1 MSFAEKASEAIHAAG
16 GRMTAQ
22 RQLIIDL
29 LALSGSD
36 GMDAELLYE
45 RARAQNDRINLATIY
60 RTLVTLE
67 SAGLIRHQYT
77 SPDHTRKSYTLALET
92 YHFTCRACRRIIPF
106 TSDLVNTLKRQ
117 LGAELGVTA
126 LHACVCVEGLCP
138 DCQSSK
144 KTLQAKEETE

>member
-1 MSFAEKASEAIHAAG
+1 MSFAEKASEVIRATG

-29 LALSGSD
+29 LALTGGD
-36 GMDAELLYE
+36 GMDAEILYE
-45 RARAQNDRINLATIY
+45 RARAQNDRINLATVY

-92 YHFTCRACRRIIPF
+92 YHFTCRTCRRIIPF
-106 TSDLVNTLKRQ
+106 TSDLIKTLKRQ
-117 LGAELGVTA
+117 LEDELGIKA

-138 DCQSSK
+138 DCQSNK
-144 KTLQAKEETE
+144 PLQAKEETE

>member
-1 MSFAEKASEAIHAAG
+1 MSFAEKASEVIHAAG

-29 LALSGSD
+29 LALTDTD
-36 GMDAELLYE
+36 GIDAEILYE
-45 RARAQNDRINLATIY
+45 RARAQNDRINLATVY

-77 SPDHTRKSYTLALET
+77 SPDHTRKSYTLAVGT
-92 YHFTCRACRRIIPF
+92 YHFTCRACRRVIPF
-106 TSDLVNTLKRQ
+106 TSDLVSTLMEQ
-117 LGAELGVTA
+117 LEAELGVRA

-138 DCQSSK
+138 NCQPK
-144 KTLQAKEETE
+144 NNLQAREETE